1 MNNNISIIFVKNET
15 GEEYKAVKETEKGW
29 NCLNPAGKPCNLS
42 NTILEKKYTRKEVV
56 EQPIIKGKTKE
67 VKVTEKTDYTETIK
81 AFNKTLVDHD
91 GHSRALKNGGFWVT
105 IGLKD
110 KQNGFKISLDK
121 TGARIYLK
129 KEKDGTIPAECIKRS
144 SVTTDPTHPYV
155 VSITYEN
162 LAHVLPT
169 LLEAIATPAPAPAP
183 VTEEKPA
190 E

>member
-56 EQPIIKGKTKE
+56 E
-67 VKVTEKTDYTETIK
+67 KTDYTETIK

-121 TGARIYLK
+121 TGARIYFK

-155 VSITYEN
+155 VSMTYEN

-169 LLEAIATPAPAPAP
+169 LLETIATPAPAPAP